1 MKKINIGMIGAGFA
15 AHLHGDALR
24 QVPGLEID
32 LISVAATH
40 MQSAKAIAD
49 IYGYKKYTD
58 NYRNILSDKDV
69 DVVILGTPP
78 STHFEIVIEA
88 IKAGKHV
95 ICEKPLTGYFGVDGD
110 EKPIGTKIPKKKMYK
125 KVMED
130 LEILRNTIMNSDKQF
145 MYAENYIYS
154 PNIQKA
160 AEIINKKNSNILF
173 MKGEESVQGSPSGF
187 AGSWEKTG
195 GGSLLRI
202 GCHPLGGILY
212 LKDVEA
218 KTKGIDIKVKSVV
231 ADTGVI
237 STNLTLEQRKY
248 LKANP
253 QDVEDF
259 GTMTITF
266 TDETKATIFA
276 NDNVL
281 GGVRNYIEIFTN
293 NSSLMCNITPTD
305 ELMTYFI
312 DQDDLEDVYI
322 SEKLE
327 NKTGWNKVFVSES
340 IKRGYVNQMQDFLEC
355 VVYGRQPIS
364 NFEIAAETTKVLYA
378 AYISDSEGR
387 RVCF

>member
-218 KTKGIDIKVKSVV
+218 KTKGIDIKVKSVM

>member
-24 QVPGLEID
+24 QVPGIEID

-78 STHFEIVIEA
+78 STHFEMVIEA
-88 IKAGKHV
+88 IRAGKHV

-110 EKPIGTKIPKKKMYK
+110 EKPIGTKVPKQKMYK

-130 LEILRNTIMNSDKQF
+130 LEILRNTITNSDKQF

-231 ADTGVI
+231 ADTGGI
-237 STNLTLEQRKY
+237 STTLTLEQRKY

-340 IKRGYVNQMQDFLEC
+340 IKRGYVKQMQDFLEC

>member
-1 MKKINIGMIGAGFA
+1 
-15 AHLHGDALR
+15 
-24 QVPGLEID
+24 
-32 LISVAATH
+32 
-40 MQSAKAIAD
+40 
-49 IYGYKKYTD
+49 
-58 NYRNILSDKDV
+58 
-69 DVVILGTPP
+69 
-78 STHFEIVIEA
+78 
-88 IKAGKHV
+88 
-95 ICEKPLTGYFGVDGD
+95 
-110 EKPIGTKIPKKKMYK
+110 
-125 KVMED
+125 
-130 LEILRNTIMNSDKQF
+130 

>member
-1 MKKINIGMIGAGFA
+1 MKKIGIGMIGAGFA
-15 AHLHGDALR
+15 AHLHGDALK

-32 LISVAATH
+32 LISVADINLE
-40 MQSAKAIAD
+40 SAKLITET
-49 IYGYKKYTD
+49 YGYKKYTD
-58 NYRNILSDKDV
+58 NYKDILLDKDV
-69 DVVILGTPP
+69 DVVIICTPP
-78 STHFEIVIEA
+78 STHLEMVIDVLN
-88 IKAGKHV
+88 AGKHV
-95 ICEKPLTGYFGVDGD
+95 ICEKPLTGYFGLDGD
-110 EKPIGTKIPKKKMYK
+110 EKPIGTKVPKQKMFD
-125 KVMED
+125 KVIED
-130 LEILRNTIMNSDKQF
+130 LEKLRNAITNSDKEF

-160 AEIINKKNSNILF
+160 AEIINKKNSSILF
-173 MKGEESVQGSPSGF
+173 MKGEESVQGSPSRF
-187 AGSWEKTG
+187 AGSWEKMG

-212 LKDVEA
+212 LKNVEA
-218 KTKGIDIKVKSVV
+218 KTKGVDIKVKSVV

-237 STNLTLEQRKY
+237 STTLTSEQRKY
-248 LKANP
+248 LRANP

-276 NDNVL
+276 NDNIL
-281 GGVRNYIEIFTN
+281 GGVKNYIEVYTN
-293 NSSLMCNITPTD
+293 NSSLICNITPTD

-312 DQDDLEDVYI
+312 DQQDLDDVYI

-355 VVYGRQPIS
+355 VAYGRQPIS

-378 AYISDSEGR
+378 AYISASEGK
-387 RVCF
+387 RVYL